1 MRFAAC
7 HSAANPSHAGRAD
20 KVCRQLGRVHQLPT
34 RSQNLFALTIG
45 TRNVRGEGSLRGLF
59 EKVIFPLG
67 VASPTTSRGDGIPMA
82 HGTTARVCPR
92 RVNAHAIGAAA

>member
-1 MRFAAC
+1 VRFAAC
-7 HSAANPSHAGRAD
+7 HSAANTSHAGRAD

-59 EKVIFPLG
+59 ERVIFPLG
-67 VASPTTSRGDGIPMA
+67 MASPSVLSWNQI
-82 HGTTARVCPR
+82 
-92 RVNAHAIGAAA
+92 AAFLESMRQLRESVGFAA

>member
-1 MRFAAC
+1 VRFAAC
-7 HSAANPSHAGRAD
+7 HSAANTSHAGRAD

-59 EKVIFPLG
+59 ERVIFPLG
-67 VASPTTSRGDGIPMA
+67 MASPRGTVLDYTRDFQGIW
-82 HGTTARVCPR
+82 RSDR
-92 RVNAHAIGAAA
+92 RVA

>member
-7 HSAANPSHAGRAD
+7 HSAANTSHAGRAD

-59 EKVIFPLG
+59 ERVIFPLG
-67 VASPTTSRGDGIPMA
+67 MASLPIPSWNQIHQWLKAMA
-82 HGTTARVCPR
+82 VLKQ
-92 RVNAHAIGAAA
+92 AAA